1 MPSLW
6 FDWGFYV
13 VLAIVGL
20 TDAYL
25 VSSAL
30 PVFVSTIVH
39 TAVIALSCGKIHEL
53 RRVLYEKDAHDKVE
67 RMQCEL
73 ITNLTLY
80 NSKLLMENKIMAYKL
95 DRAVGIKSRSRS
107 CGNMNTL

>member
-1 MPSLW
+1 MPALW
-6 FDWGFYV
+6 FNWGFYI
-13 VLAIVGL
+13 VLAMVGL

-39 TAVIALSCGKIHEL
+39 TAVIAFSCAKIHEL
-53 RRVLYEKDAHDKVE
+53 QRVMKEKDAHDRVE

-73 ITNLTLY
+73 ITNLSLY
-80 NSKLLMENKIMAYKL
+80 NSKLLAENKILAYKL
-95 DRAVGIKSRSRS
+95 DRASGVQLKSRS
-107 CGNMNTL
+107 CGNMTTL